1 MTEINKYTFTFASAD
16 HKNLD
21 KVVEDMLAIE
31 SPETSVEFKAL
42 DAITDDS
49 GVRSMRRRVIVRSSD
64 EDIIDAINHIDIP
77 RSVSVRANGYA
88 TNS

>member
-31 SPETSVEFKAL
+31 SP
-42 DAITDDS
+42 
-49 GVRSMRRRVIVRSSD
+49 VIVRSSD